1 MDAARIGLEQDN
13 GEMLGY
19 NINSEILNGLYLTT
33 DTELINENIDNFN
46 IDIEVIPNQVATKIS
61 KRDKVAIITFVVD
74 ENRKYQYLVGADLD
88 IEKMEKMN
96 SHEIPEQ
103 IKDLIKEAYSLTQ
116 KNKLSDFM

>member
-19 NINSEILNGLYLTT
+19 NINSEIQNGLYLTT
-33 DTELINENIDNFN
+33 ETDLINENIDNFN

-74 ENRKYQYLVGADLD
+74 ESRKYQYLVGADLD

-96 SHEIPEQ
+96 SKELPEQ
-103 IKDLIKEAYSLTQ
+103 IKDLVKEAYSLTK
-116 KNKLSDFM
+116 KNKLSDLL

>member
-1 MDAARIGLEQDN
+1 
-13 GEMLGY
+13 MLGY
-19 NINSEILNGLYLTT
+19 NVNSEIQDGLYLTT
-33 DTELINENIDNFN
+33 DTDQINENISNFN

-74 ENRKYQYLVGADLD
+74 ETRKYQYLVGADLD

-96 SHEIPEQ
+96 SEKIPEQ

>member
-1 MDAARIGLEQDN
+1 MDATRIGLEQDN

-19 NINSEILNGLYLTT
+19 NINSEIQNGLYLTT
-33 DTELINENIDNFN
+33 ETDLINEN

-96 SHEIPEQ
+96 SKEIPEQ
-103 IKDLIKEAYSLTQ
+103 IKDLIKDAYSLTQ
-116 KNKLSDFM
+116 KNKLSDLM